1 MKKSLKLFA
10 ILAVLLFAASCQNN
24 GLDGNQSL
32 QPTLKVTATIV
43 TPDATRVSYDVDNAS
58 THTITPAWT
67 VGDKIIGFDDDDHTF
82 TFTVS
87 SVDGAG
93 RAVLDLG
100 GYAQGSATKLYAI
113 YAPGKT
119 ESNFSGTGEATTLA
133 VDLSTQDGAALNDN
147 SPVLMCATAEITAG
161 SATLTFENQ
170 TAIIGVTRFKLPAAA
185 TVTSVSVDGLITTG
199 TFSVDGGT
207 LILTPGTTPATVSAA
222 GSWAT
227 GADNVCETPLY
238 FATLPTASA
247 KIALR
252 ASDGANDYGNLA
264 SIAAADIVAGN
275 YYYMQKILGAPVAD
289 VNGVKYGTID
299 DAFAAANRA
308 DSDVTITVLD
318 NCTAADRLLLSGDGT
333 AEVTLNVGTYT
344 VTFAEEDSILV
355 NGTRSLTITGTTGKI
370 VSDGTVL
377 RAAGSSTVTINGGTL
392 QSTAAR
398 AAYCTSDAT
407 LNIEGNAS
415 LEGATVG
422 AWSVGTANVRG
433 SATVTGGTSYGF
445 YVNGGTTTVSENA
458 VITGSASGTYG
469 CYVQRT
475 ADNNAPILN
484 MTGGTIRALAPVNGN
499 NTRNAIR
506 VGEHGTANISGGIL
520 SAVATALYIAD
531 SGSVNISGPVLVS
544 ATDGSYMLINCNTAS
559 QSTVTIT
566 DGRFTAPGINPVGG
580 NGNKYVTGGC
590 FNRPV
595 INTASQSSGSVPYYN
610 TLNTDVETKDAYP
623 YVLVSSTADGV
634 SLAAT
639 ATRGSAVYNHA
650 SVESAV
656 QHVTVD
662 ATASNTEL
670 AIVLQR
676 DVTSS
681 AALTMTGA
689 SKAASLDLNNHTWTS
704 SASPVLTSN
713 VNSFTLLDS
722 GSSGEIFT
730 SGATALSVASGTL
743 TVNGGSLVADSQAVS
758 VAGGILNVND
768 GFFYGNATADIVNA
782 AGTVNLAGGA
792 YRNNPAAELLADGC
806 GSSAEST
813 SHNGR
818 DYDYKVITTSAVATV
833 NGEGYSN
840 WESAVLAATSY
851 SGGELNVTLQLL
863 DNITDATAADFTQA
877 NSKPVILDLNGH
889 SITTSVAQFIRTSG
903 TLTITDESIS
913 GGGYIE
919 SSQPQVIYI
928 VSASRGTI
936 NIKKCLIK
944 HTYKADGTGG
954 ANVTGSEV
962 IRVMYGT
969 LNLSENAQVWASNAT
984 ASHAIYSSTSATLTV
999 NNAEIT
1005 ASKGYCI
1012 YCGNGSGDAYIT
1024 ISGNETSFYS
1034 GGNLM
1039 IYCSAA
1045 SHISISD
1052 GYFYRSATTTQFPF
1066 STTNAANYS
1075 LTGGYYSG
1083 LPDAGNTFST
1093 NLGDG
1098 YQFSNVSAS
1107 HNHRT
1112 NSIGTLNYAKAVTVT
1127 AE

>member
-133 VDLSTQDGAALNDN
+133 IDLSTQDGAALNDN

-227 GADNVCETPLY
+227 GADNVCDTPLY

-252 ASDGANDYGNLA
+252 ASDGANDYSNLA

-344 VTFAEEDSILV
+344 VTFAEEESILV

-370 VSDGTVL
+370 VSPAEVV
-377 RAAGSSTVTINGGTL
+377 RAAGSSTVTIDGGTL
-392 QSTAAR
+392 QSTAYR
-398 AAYCTSDAT
+398 AAYCTTSAT

-415 LEGATVG
+415 LIGATVG
-422 AWSVGTANVRG
+422 VQSEGTVNVRG
-433 SATVTGGTSYGF
+433 NGAVTGGTSYGF

-475 ADNNAPILN
+475 AETNPPILN
-484 MTGGTIRALAPVNGN
+484 MTGGTIRALAPVSDG
-499 NTRNAIR
+499 NTRPAIR
-506 VGEHGTANISGGIL
+506 VNTHGTANISGGTIT
-520 SAVATALYIAD
+520 SVATALYIAN
-531 SGSVNISGPVLVS
+531 SGSVNISGPVSVS
-544 ATDGSYMLINCNTAS
+544 STDGSYGLINCNTES
-559 QSTVTIT
+559 QSSLTIT
-566 DGRFTAPGINPVGG
+566 DGRFTAPGVNPVTG

-623 YVLVSSTADGV
+623 YVLVSSAADGV

-670 AIVLQR
+670 VIALQR

-689 SKAASLDLNNHTWTS
+689 SKAASLNLNNHTWTS

-730 SGATALSVASGTL
+730 SGATALSVTDGAV
-743 TVNGGSLVADSQAVS
+743 TVNGGSLVAASQAISVS
-758 VAGGILNVND
+758 AGTLDVFD
-768 GFFYGNATADIVNA
+768 GYFYGNATADIVNA
-782 AGTVNLAGGA
+782 AGTVNLSGGA
-792 YRNNPAAELLADGC
+792 YRNDPAADLLADGC

-833 NGEGYSN
+833 NEVGYPSF
-840 WESAVLAATSY
+840 LAAANAAIAYDGSADDIVIKLLEDTDCN
-851 SGGELNVTLQLL
+851 EQLNLT
-863 DNITDATAADFTQA
+863 NTKPIT
-877 NSKPVILDLNGH
+877 LDLFGH
-889 SITTSVAQFIRTSG
+889 TLSSTVTKFI
-903 TLTITDESIS
+903 
-913 GGGYIE
+913 
-919 SSQPQVIYI
+919 
-928 VSASRGTI
+928 
-936 NIKKCLIK
+936 
-944 HTYKADGTGG
+944 HT
-954 ANVTGSEV
+954 N
-962 IRVMYGT
+962 GT
-969 LNLSENAQVWASNAT
+969 LNITSSVSGGCITST
-984 ASHAIYSSTSATLTV
+984 AIDVVYTTTSDNSA
-999 NNAEIT
+999 N
-1005 ASKGYCI
+1005 
-1012 YCGNGSGDAYIT
+1012 IT
-1024 ISGNETSFYS
+1024 ISGCKIATTYESPSSKSYSYRAILLQSSGSFTIDNAEIEALLASAIYVSKGTMTIRGGSLVTAKYYGLYATGTNSSTITIDGAETSFYNTSQVLIYIANS
-1034 GGNLM
+1034 GPMVTIN
-1039 IYCSAA
+1039 A
-1045 SHISISD
+1045 
-1052 GYFYRSATTTQFPF
+1052 GYFYRLNPGTNNLISAAASGGSNFTFKGGF
-1066 STTNAANYS
+1066 YGKEVAAAVSGST
-1075 LTGGYYSG
+1075 GY
-1083 LPDAGNTFST
+1083 
-1093 NLGDG
+1093 
-1098 YQFSNVSAS
+1098 SNVVELGSPVIHTHGS
-1107 HNHRT
+1107 YTDLEYTH
-1112 NSIGTLNYAKAVTVT
+1112 GYV
-1127 AE
+1127 E